1 MQREPHLL
9 GVVPLL
15 EDPRREEESSLSE
28 QATAFLHSHC
38 RPHSQNNTHKGWK
51 EGTGSQTCMATGHPQ
66 GAPTPKSGEAVAL
79 PEPAAGGHTPSSELM
94 TNGCQLTSPPCLPP
108 AQHRSEQLPQ
118 RSCLGSPSPRPKVV
132 SGRVGPPPSLVRARS
147 PFVAAH
153 PMQWPRHI
161 TEVAA
166 AGPGQGR
173 YAGETEDPRV
183 SLVMGETSVPQS
195 QSARAGKVPTG

>member
-28 QATAFLHSHC
+28 HATAFLHSHC
-38 RPHSQNNTHKGWK
+38 RPHSQNDTHKGWK

-79 PEPAAGGHTPSSELM
+79 PEPAAGGRTPSSELV
-94 TNGCQLTSPPCLPP
+94 TNGCQLTSPPCLPL

-118 RSCLGSPSPRPKVV
+118 RSCLVSPSPRPKVV
-132 SGRVGPPPSLVRARS
+132 SGRVGPLPL
-147 PFVAAH
+147 
-153 PMQWPRHI
+153 
-161 TEVAA
+161 
-166 AGPGQGR
+166 PGQ
-173 YAGETEDPRV
+173 
-183 SLVMGETSVPQS
+183 S
-195 QSARAGKVPTG
+195 KVPICGSPPHAVAKTHNRSGGCRSRTREICW